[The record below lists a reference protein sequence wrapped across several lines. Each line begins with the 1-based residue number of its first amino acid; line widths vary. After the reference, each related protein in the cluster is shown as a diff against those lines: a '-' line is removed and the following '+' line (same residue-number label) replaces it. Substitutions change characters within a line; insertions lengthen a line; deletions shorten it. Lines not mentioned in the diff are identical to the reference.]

1 MATIKSTIELYDRF
15 SAPMMN
21 ITSTMNQTVSAAERV
36 SDVMNTSIS
45 TAGIDQATEAV
56 QRLND
61 NLQRIESPSISAPDN
76 VSVPV
81 DVNAT
86 TTADNTQ
93 RIAEIGTRLN
103 NVAQMQ
109 KAINGVGK
117 TLYVLP
123 DDAVNTIGE
132 ANRQIAQM
140 QRAVEYLNSNPF
152 DLDSDIAGLQI
163 KAISESLDDLVEK
176 QQGLDKLMGNAPSQA
191 VEVPVNPV
199 PPDPLITPPEPVKVP
214 LEWQSD
220 RFEVFTNTGAERFQN
235 EIASLNQQLE
245 ELGTVQDSISQR
257 ATAMNLLPPAALE
270 DIQALQN
277 RIIELKGNIEQVENT
292 SLDTDTDAASAQ
304 LEQLRAQMVN
314 ILNLQDNLN
323 TAVQDVDLGNINAAY
338 LQLSRNVSSM
348 AQSVRDNFTEPIE
361 IPVTWQSERLEVF
374 TNTGIERF
382 QLEVQN
388 VNTQLNRLNAAQN
401 RIAATAARTDLFP
414 AAMVSDMN
422 IMQVRLQGIQTRIE
436 QIENNPLNMGTDQA
450 NAELEQLRAQLDS
463 ALQSQEDLNRAVEQM
478 DVQAANEA
486 YLRLSNTIGNTERYI
501 RDNVTEQGQFNQT
514 IHEGVNESNNLI
526 GRLMGMVAAYASIQ
540 SIGKALNISDE
551 FMQTKT
557 RIGLMND
564 GIQTTDE
571 LIHMVY
577 ASAQD
582 ARGSFSDMA
591 DVVARFGNNAKDA
604 FGSSQEVVQF
614 ANLIQKQMT
623 IAGASTAEAANAEL
637 QLSQALGSG
646 VLRGDELNS
655 IFEQAPNLIQNIA
668 DYLDVPIGKIREMA
682 SEGQLSADVV
692 KKSIFA
698 AADQINERFEQMP
711 MTWGQIWQ
719 SMQNTAMIK
728 FQPIFEKLNE
738 MANSAAFQA
747 FVNGAIS
754 AMSMLAGAVLQVME
768 LIGSIGTFVYEHWS
782 IIAPLIFGAVA
793 AVTAYTIALGALKTA
808 QLISNTVKAAAI
820 LLESIHKASIAL
832 STGALL
838 TETAAQYGL
847 NAALLACPITW
858 VVLGFILLIAVIIA
872 VVNAIN
878 YFCGTS
884 ISVLGVIVGAVFA
897 AGALIY
903 NLAMLV
909 CNLVIAAIEF
919 LINAF
924 LIGLAL
930 LAAGWD
936 YTWKFFANLGIAV
949 AEFLINGWN
958 TATTTIIKFF
968 ANLGI
973 GGLKAFKGLATG
985 AGKAASTI
993 ANVFVSAANM
1003 AIGAINGI
1011 IGALNNIPGVN
1022 IGTVGKIGAAKV
1034 SFDTSGI
1041 DSAISSLQ
1049 NLANKQSKAKVTLDR
1064 FQYDG
1069 YKAPD
1074 RVDLGRLEYADIGS
1088 AYQKGYN
1095 IGNNAQ
1101 KSLADFFNNGGSMAN
1116 LDKWMKTNDT
1126 MNNIANAAN
1135 QAADNAG
1142 KGADNAGKA
1151 ADNAGK
1157 AAKALDVTNDELKYL
1172 RDIAER
1178 ENVNRYTTASV
1189 TIQQTNNNTVS
1200 GKFDLDGII
1209 DGLTDAID
1217 EAVQVVAPGVHT

>member
-1 MATIKSTIELYDRF
+1 MATISSTIELYDRF

-21 ITSTMNQTVSAAERV
+21 AINVMNQCTSVVERFC
-36 SDVMNTSIS
+36 DTMNTSIS
-45 TAGIDQATEAV
+45 TAGVEQTTEAV

-61 NLQRIESPSISAPDN
+61 NLQRIESPSI
-76 VSVPV
+76 
-81 DVNAT
+81 
-86 TTADNTQ
+86 
-93 RIAEIGTRLN
+93 
-103 NVAQMQ
+103 
-109 KAINGVGK
+109 
-117 TLYVLP
+117 
-123 DDAVNTIGE
+123 
-132 ANRQIAQM
+132 
-140 QRAVEYLNSNPF
+140 
-152 DLDSDIAGLQI
+152 
-163 KAISESLDDLVEK
+163 
-176 QQGLDKLMGNAPSQA
+176 SQA

-257 ATAMNLLPPAALE
+257 AANMNLLPPAALE

-728 FQPIFEKLNE
+728 FQPVLEKLNE
-738 MANSAAFQA
+738 MANSVAFQA

-782 IIAPLIFGAVA
+782 IISQVIFGVVSSLTVYYSTQA
-793 AVTAYTIALGALKTA
+793 AANAIS
-808 QLISNTVKAAAI
+808 LISTGIHIAMAAAQMIHAAATGTLTAATVKEI
-820 LLESIHKASIAL
+820 
-832 STGALL
+832 
-838 TETAAQYGL
+838 AAQNGL
-847 NAALLACPITW
+847 NAAL
-858 VVLGFILLIAVIIA
+858 
-872 VVNAIN
+872 
-878 YFCGTS
+878 
-884 ISVLGVIVGAVFA
+884 
-897 AGALIY
+897 
-903 NLAMLV
+903 
-909 CNLVIAAIEF
+909 
-919 LINAF
+919 
-924 LIGLAL
+924 
-930 LAAGWD
+930 
-936 YTWKFFANLGIAV
+936 
-949 AEFLINGWN
+949 
-958 TATTTIIKFF
+958 
-968 ANLGI
+968 
-973 GGLKAFKGLATG
+973 
-985 AGKAASTI
+985 
-993 ANVFVSAANM
+993 
-1003 AIGAINGI
+1003 
-1011 IGALNNIPGVN
+1011 
-1022 IGTVGKIGAAKV
+1022 GTVHK
-1034 SFDTSGI
+1034 
-1041 DSAISSLQ
+1041 
-1049 NLANKQSKAKVTLDR
+1049 
-1064 FQYDG
+1064 
-1069 YKAPD
+1069 
-1074 RVDLGRLEYADIGS
+1074 
-1088 AYQKGYN
+1088 
-1095 IGNNAQ
+1095 
-1101 KSLADFFNNGGSMAN
+1101 
-1116 LDKWMKTNDT
+1116 
-1126 MNNIANAAN
+1126 
-1135 QAADNAG
+1135 
-1142 KGADNAGKA
+1142 
-1151 ADNAGK
+1151 
-1157 AAKALDVTNDELKYL
+1157 
-1172 RDIAER
+1172 
-1178 ENVNRYTTASV
+1178 
-1189 TIQQTNNNTVS
+1189 
-1200 GKFDLDGII
+1200 
-1209 DGLTDAID
+1209 
-1217 EAVQVVAPGVHT
+1217 